1 MLHLLEEQKGRSF
14 ERPFS
19 CPESGKQR
27 GGTIGMVIDES
38 ELQYGE
44 LNYERRIVAYFDV
57 LGWRSEI
64 EQAANDARR
73 IARIAMVPKIFSQGV
88 SQIAAQAPGAHLTSF
103 SDNVIV
109 SAPYN
114 ADRLQSSLEGLATI
128 QLGAAFAGF
137 WLRGGITIGPLVHND
152 AFVFGPALNRAH
164 ELESRLAKYPRILID
179 RDIEELGQVEADFIH
194 SDSEWNF
201 TDPFNTAFINR
212 KARSSFD
219 LELIARISAI
229 ANAAVPTAAPR
240 AAAELLLGG
249 VLQRVVA
256 ELGEASRTKDR
267 EKHIWLFNRIA
278 PRLGIEHRAE

>member
-1 MLHLLEEQKGRSF
+1 MGRPLTGAAF
-14 ERPFS
+14 FLPRV
-19 CPESGKQR
+19 GKVTR
-27 GGTIGMVIDES
+27 RDNRMVIDES

-88 SQIAAQAPGAHLTSF
+88 SQIATQAPGAHLTSF
-103 SDNVIV
+103 SDSVIV
-109 SAPYN
+109 SAPYK

-137 WLRGGITIGPLVHND
+137 WLRGGITIGPLIHNE

-179 RDIEELGQVEADFIH
+179 RDIEEFGQVEADCIH
-194 SDSEWNF
+194 SDSGWKF

-212 KARSSFD
+212 TMRSSFD
-219 LELIARISAI
+219 LNLIARISAI
-229 ANAAVPTAAPR
+229 ADAAVPAVPPR
-240 AAAELLLGG
+240 ASAELLLGG
-249 VLQRVVA
+249 VLQRVAA
-256 ELGEASRTKDR
+256 ELGTASRTKDR
-267 EKHIWLFNRIA
+267 EKHIWLYNRIA